1 VVVEFADDRSGGLM
15 YWHWLSAPP
24 AVLLGVAWMLAG
36 PLLQQ
41 RDVTDEVERLI
52 SLLVPIVA
60 ALLSPLV
67 AAIVLLFRQ
76 LVSEMRAN
84 REMSERLGRV
94 VQANTLAS
102 DANTKASE
110 SLAQS
115 VASIKSRID
124 EIEDGRKSERR
135 RLPS

>member
-1 VVVEFADDRSGGLM
+1 MSGM

-24 AVLLGVAWMLAG
+24 AVILSVVWVMTS
-36 PLLQQ
+36 PFLQQ
-41 RDVTDEVERLI
+41 RDVADEVERLI
-52 SLLVPIVA
+52 SILVPIVA

-94 VQANTLAS
+94 VQANTVSS
-102 DANTKASE
+102 DANTKASDRLAQGVE
-110 SLAQS
+110 SLGE
-115 VASIKSRID
+115 RISSL
-124 EIEDGRKSERR
+124 ERKDQQRVLREGA
-135 RLPS
+135 

>member
-1 VVVEFADDRSGGLM
+1 M
-15 YWHWLSAPP
+15 YWQWLSAPP
-24 AVLLGVAWMLAG
+24 AVILGVVWIMSS
-36 PLLQQ
+36 PLFQQQ
-41 RDVTDEVERLI
+41 RDVTDELERVV

-94 VQANTLAS
+94 VHANTTSTEAGTRAAEHLVEMIITNRARIEQLEREREAR
-102 DANTKASE
+102 D
-110 SLAQS
+110 
-115 VASIKSRID
+115 VASRELD
-124 EIEDGRKSERR
+124 RRKS
-135 RLPS
+135 PS

>member
-1 VVVEFADDRSGGLM
+1 MSGM

-24 AVLLGVAWMLAG
+24 AVILSVVWVAG
-36 PLLQQ
+36 SPLLQQ
-41 RDVTDEVERLI
+41 RDVSDELERI
-52 SLLVPIVA
+52 VGLLVPIVA

-94 VQANTLAS
+94 VQANTISS
-102 DANTKASE
+102 DANTTASNRV
-110 SLAQS
+110 ADS
-115 VASIKSRID
+115 VGALKTRID
-124 EIEDGRKSERR
+124 QIEQERIREHR
-135 RLPS
+135 RLP